1 MILGRR
7 STWPNLLITV
17 IISLIGLLFIF
28 SSTHIVGQSFPIFFR
43 KQIFG
48 IVSGFA
54 LYTFFYFKDYRSL
67 CRWGYFTYFIII
79 ALLLFTIV
87 KGSIGMGAQRW
98 INLGLFKFQPS
109 EMARLFLP
117 AFITYFLYTEE
128 ESGSFRFSSFWIILL
143 ILGFSCLLILKQ
155 PDLGTALIIGFS
167 GLIMLWY
174 AGIGKRFF
182 MISLVMVGISAPVL
196 YSCLKPYQKKRI
208 EVFLGAG
215 DIKKERYQ
223 IEQSKIAIG
232 SGGFLGKGLFKGTQ
246 TQLAFLP
253 ESRTDFIFSVLC
265 EEWGFIGALFVL
277 LLYAIL
283 IIRILIGIMY
293 LTSFFAQLLAIG
305 LLSPILLAIL
315 INTGMVTGMLPIVGI
330 PLPLMS
336 YGLTHTWIT
345 LASLGWINGILHQHP
360 DSKSF

>member
-1 MILGRR
+1 MLIHPR

-17 IISLIGLLFIF
+17 IISLVGLLFVF
-28 SSTHIVGQSFPIFFR
+28 SSTHIIGQSFPIFFK
-43 KQIFG
+43 KQVFG
-48 IVSGFA
+48 LVSGFVI
-54 LYTFFYFKDYRSL
+54 YIFFYFKNYRSL
-67 CRWGYFTYFIII
+67 CRWGYFAYFVILV
-79 ALLLFTIV
+79 LLLFTII

-109 EMARLFLP
+109 ELARLFLP

-128 ESGSFRFSSFWIILL
+128 ESGYFRFSSFWTILFV
-143 ILGFSCLLILKQ
+143 LGFSCFLILKQ
-155 PDLGTALIIGFS
+155 PDLGTSLIIGFS

-182 MISLVMVGISAPVL
+182 VIGILMVSMSAPIL
-196 YSCLKPYQKKRI
+196 YSYLKPYQKKRI

-215 DIKKERYQ
+215 DTKKERYQ

-265 EEWGFIGALFVL
+265 EEWGFVGALLIL

-283 IIRILIGIMY
+283 IIRILFAIMC
-293 LTSFFAQLLAIG
+293 LTSFFAQLLALG
-305 LLSPILLAIL
+305 LLAPIMLAIL

-336 YGLTHTWIT
+336 YGLSHTWIT
-345 LASLGWINGILHQHP
+345 LASLGWINGILYQHP